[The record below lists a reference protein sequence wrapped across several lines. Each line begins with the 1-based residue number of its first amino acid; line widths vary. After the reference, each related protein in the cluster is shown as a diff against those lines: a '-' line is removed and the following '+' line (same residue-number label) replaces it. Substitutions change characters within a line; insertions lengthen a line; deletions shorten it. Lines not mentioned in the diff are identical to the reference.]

1 MSRARQVTGH
11 NGPRHTQ
18 SGEKRKNRQR
28 QEWDSNPG
36 FAEGTYHC
44 TTTLLV
50 KQFGN
55 KYYILQI

>member
-1 MSRARQVTGH
+1 MSLTQLNIRDVTVT
-11 NGPRHTQ
+11 TQ
-18 SGEKRKNRQR
+18 SGEKIKNRQR

-36 FAEGTYHC
+36 LAEETYHC

>member
-1 MSRARQVTGH
+1 V
-11 NGPRHTQ
+11 
-18 SGEKRKNRQR
+18 KREKNRQR

-36 FAEGTYHC
+36 LAEETYHC